1 VIDRLQGDDEEALT
15 KDAETLAGLLKD
27 GSGGEGR
34 LKGGPE
40 GDPKTEPDD
49 MNARIRAA
57 AGK

>member
-1 VIDRLQGDDEEALT
+1 LQGDDEDALK

-27 GSGGEGR
+27 GKGGEGR

-40 GDPKTEPDD
+40 GGAPEGPDEND

-57 AGK
+57 AGRG